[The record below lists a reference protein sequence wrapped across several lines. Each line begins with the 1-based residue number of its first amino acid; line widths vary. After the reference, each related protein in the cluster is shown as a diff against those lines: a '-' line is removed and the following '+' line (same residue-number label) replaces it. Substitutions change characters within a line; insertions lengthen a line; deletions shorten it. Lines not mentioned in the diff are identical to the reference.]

1 MNREELITRFSVLSD
16 EELRAK
22 LDQYDEQL
30 GRMMFMENMTEIM
43 DAKEVVE
50 EILKEREN
58 GAK

>member
-1 MNREELITRFSVLSD
+1 MNKEELLARFSALSD

-50 EILKEREN
+50 EILKERED

>member
-1 MNREELITRFSVLSD
+1 MNREELITRFSALSD

>member
-1 MNREELITRFSVLSD
+1 MNKEELIARFSALST

-22 LDQYDEQL
+22 LDQYDEQI
-30 GRMMFMENMTEIM
+30 GKMMFMENMTEIM

-50 EILKEREN
+50 EILKERED